1 MATIKQMVAKFKWP
15 LVALV
20 LIVSMILLAQ
30 RACNLYDQNSIL
42 KGKIA
47 VQEQQLAQAGLDSK
61 NAKEI
66 LDKVVTEKD
75 KDIAHW
81 KEVAQKNKDGIVAGN
96 QTIKDL
102 KEQLAKLNPAEKD
115 KVIATQ
121 KSLIAV
127 LENNLQLSYTTIEAQ
142 EKIIGDWE
150 LKYAGCVVYYQTLE
164 KERDAA
170 YALMASKDALIK
182 GLEGKLRTTRF
193 FGNITKV
200 TTLVAVAA
208 VVALAAAK

>member
-1 MATIKQMVAKFKWP
+1 MATIKEMVVKFKWP
-15 LVALV
+15 LVALLLLG
-20 LIVSMILLAQ
+20 LIFLAQ
-30 RACNLYDQNSIL
+30 RACRLYDENSIL
-42 KGKIA
+42 KGRIQ
-47 VQEQQLAQAGLDSK
+47 VQEQQLAQAAFDSK

-75 KDIAHW
+75 ADIAKW
-81 KEVAQKNKDGIVAGN
+81 KEVAGKNKNGMIAGN
-96 QTIKDL
+96 ETAKKL
-102 KEQLAKLNPAEKD
+102 KEQLAKINPAEKD
-115 KVIATQ
+115 AVIATQ